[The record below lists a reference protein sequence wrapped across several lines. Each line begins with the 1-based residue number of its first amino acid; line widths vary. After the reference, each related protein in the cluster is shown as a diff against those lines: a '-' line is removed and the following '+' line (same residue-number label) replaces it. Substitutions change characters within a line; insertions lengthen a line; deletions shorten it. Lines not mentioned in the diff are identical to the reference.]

1 MRTNLCLGAAEEEEA
16 IAVLGQEMDLRSCGI
31 PITSV
36 AVAPGSWGCTQGFGC
51 WHPRCLFISPLIS
64 AAAPIKLGLNRSYTN
79 HTMLTILF
87 SPSKCYARN
96 QVLCPPYHSVPTFPC
111 TKLFWICCLRLI
123 STVRSEFLIFVSVF
137 NVFVYVVCGSSR
149 CKGRKFCDRKCRPMA
164 KAFPVKY
171 VAKEQQGWR
180 CWATDMVSVLSLS
193 KYHYSWKN
201 EYRLVSESS
210 HSGLRYMVMVWSQ
223 GWWSR
228 FWNPSMSTGMA
239 RIWTLLWSDGRKV
252 LGSHWKFVRNKI
264 NWSREVV
271 GCVSPSMIIWA

>member
-1 MRTNLCLGAAEEEEA
+1 MLRTQPSFVPPLPFSTNL
-16 IAVLGQEMDLRSCGI
+16 
-31 PITSV
+31 
-36 AVAPGSWGCTQGFGC
+36 
-51 WHPRCLFISPLIS
+51 PLH
-64 AAAPIKLGLNRSYTN
+64 GT
-79 HTMLTILF
+79 
-87 SPSKCYARN
+87 
-96 QVLCPPYHSVPTFPC
+96 
-111 TKLFWICCLRLI
+111 LFWMCCVRLI

-171 VAKEQQGWR
+171 VAKKQQGWR
-180 CWATDMVSVLSLS
+180 CWTTDMVSVLSLS